1 MKISYTF
8 DVQSPLRVPDH
19 WPIRAFG
26 GTVTLVEKDGLV
38 SGVKITFSGQSVQ
51 LAPEVTKLDQGKVK
65 ANISFKDG
73 ALHKHVEQRLNRALS
88 FVQCFFPIELALGAV
103 KTEFEAE
110 DKAEEACIGLTE
122 FSRRNQIHTTDISF
136 DMFSRAMWASDNG
149 FDASFIASLNIQARN
164 SLSEERYINSFRYS
178 FMAIEAEY
186 GNGQFKSDKLKDAL
200 KRSSDFKGVLE
211 KGVEASRSMPSR
223 TRSSSDDIIGSGD
236 LDAVIDH
243 IVDRRGHY
251 FHGNRKKRG
260 AWLPN
265 EQQEAEALAILGV
278 NVLSAIAV
286 EHAAPM
292 FDDGLSKRH
301 YDEAVWSGAQVMLV
315 VIFHYRRRDMP
326 FLDRGT
332 LRMNYPGNKPSP
344 LMALDALKN
353 FIAEFEKGD
362 PRCELVDAKCVDQAT
377 GLEVFKI
384 GIPNETVSVVGDPP
398 VFVAR

>member
-26 GTVTLVEKDGLV
+26 GTVTLVENEGLV
-38 SGVKITFSGQSVQ
+38 SGVRISFSGQSVD
-51 LAPEVTKLDQGKVK
+51 LAPTLTKLDQGRLK
-65 ANISFKDG
+65 ANITFRDG
-73 ALHKHVEQRLNRALS
+73 ALHKDVEQRLHQALS

-110 DKAEEACIGLTE
+110 DDSEKASIELHE
-122 FSRRNQIHTTDISF
+122 FSRRNQTHTTEISF
-136 DMFSRAMWASDNG
+136 DMFSRAMWASDDG
-149 FDASFIASLNIQARN
+149 FDASFIASLNVQARN

-186 GNGQFKSDKLKDAL
+186 GNGQFKSDKLKVAL
-200 KRSSDFKGVLE
+200 KNASDFRRVLAKGI
-211 KGVEASRSMPSR
+211 KASRAMPSR
-223 TRSSSDDIIGSGD
+223 TRTSSDDIVESGD
-236 LDAVIDH
+236 IDAVIDH

-251 FHGNRKKRG
+251 FHGNRKKRD

-265 EQQEAEALAILGV
+265 EQGEAEALAILGV

-292 FDDGLSKRH
+292 FDNKLSKRH
-301 YDEAVWSGAQVMLV
+301 YDEAVWSRAQVTLV
-315 VIFHYRRRDMP
+315 VIFHYRRRNMP
-326 FLDRGT
+326 FLDRGK
-332 LRMNYPGNKPSP
+332 LQMNYPGNKPSP
-344 LMALDALKN
+344 LMGLDALKN

-362 PRCELVDAKCVDQAT
+362 PLCELVDAKCIDQAT
-377 GLEVFKI
+377 GFEVFKI
-384 GIPNETVSVVGDPP
+384 GIPNETTSVAGDPP
-398 VFVAR
+398 ILGS

>member
-19 WPIRAFG
+19 WPINAFG
-26 GTVTLVEKDGLV
+26 GVVTLIENDGLI
-38 SGVKITFSGQSVQ
+38 SGVKISFSGQSIH
-51 LAPEVTKLDQGKVK
+51 LAPEITKLNQGKVK
-65 ANISFKDG
+65 ANITFRDG
-73 ALHKHVEQRLNRALS
+73 ALHKEVEQKLHQALS

-110 DKAEEACIGLTE
+110 SDFEKQSIGLPE
-122 FSRRNQIHTTDISF
+122 FARRKQTHTTEISF
-136 DMFSRAMWASDNG
+136 HMFSRAMWASDDG
-149 FDASFIASLNIQARN
+149 FDASFIASLNVQARN

-186 GNGQFKSDKLKDAL
+186 GNGQFKSDKLKISL
-200 KRSSDFKGVLE
+200 KNSMAFRRILNTAVA
-211 KGVEASRSMPSR
+211 ASRSMPSR
-223 TRSSSDDIIGSGD
+223 VRTYSDEIVEGGDI
-236 LDAVIDH
+236 DAIIDH

-251 FHGNRKKRG
+251 FHGNRKKRD

-265 EQQEAEALAILGV
+265 EQGEAEALAILGV

-292 FDDGLSKRH
+292 FDDHFSKRH
-301 YDEAVWSGAQVMLV
+301 YDEAIRSGAQVTLV
-315 VIFHYRRRDMP
+315 VIFHYKRRERP
-326 FLDRGT
+326 FLDRGQ

-353 FIAEFEKGD
+353 FLAEFEKGD
-362 PRCELVDAKCVDQAT
+362 PLCELVDAKCVDQAT
-377 GLEVFKI
+377 GREVFRI
-384 GIPNETVSVVGDPP
+384 GIPNEVTGIAGGPP
-398 VFVAR
+398 ILSG